1 MLNRQESSVLKII
14 ILIIGGV
21 FILRCSNSQAGG
33 GYSMPPTPVEIAVVK
48 SQLVRDKFEA
58 VGTVEAEKEITVVS
72 EIDASVLSVPFKEG
86 QKITRGSL
94 IVQLDTLQLAA
105 ELSRVAALLDQ
116 SRGNYERI
124 KSVVEQAA
132 GSQQDLDDAAAA
144 LKVAKAN
151 LQLAKA
157 RYSKTRIV
165 APFSGIIGARKIS
178 PGEFIRAGQ
187 PITDL
192 AQIDELRVKFSAP
205 ERYLGKLK
213 DQAEVTVSTTAYPGY
228 NLTGK
233 IEVIEPVLDPDT
245 RSAKVIALVSNPDEK
260 FRPGM
265 SANITAILAQRPDAL
280 TIPNEAVFFNG
291 DQSFVYQ
298 IKPDSTVSKVALTL
312 GTHLPDV
319 VEVLKGLKDGDTI
332 VRAGYQKLYDGARVQ
347 PLPSSGA
354 ADNS

>member
-187 PITDL
+187 PITD
-192 AQIDELRVKFSAP
+192 QIDFNQSQWFLQNSLLVETLDGIP
-205 ERYLGKLK
+205 EY
-213 DQAEVTVSTTAYPGY
+213 
-228 NLTGK
+228 
-233 IEVIEPVLDPDT
+233 
-245 RSAKVIALVSNPDEK
+245 
-260 FRPGM
+260 
-265 SANITAILAQRPDAL
+265 
-280 TIPNEAVFFNG
+280 
-291 DQSFVYQ
+291 
-298 IKPDSTVSKVALTL
+298 PDSTCCT
-312 GTHLPDV
+312 D
-319 VEVLKGLKDGDTI
+319 
-332 VRAGYQKLYDGARVQ
+332 
-347 PLPSSGA
+347 
-354 ADNS
+354 